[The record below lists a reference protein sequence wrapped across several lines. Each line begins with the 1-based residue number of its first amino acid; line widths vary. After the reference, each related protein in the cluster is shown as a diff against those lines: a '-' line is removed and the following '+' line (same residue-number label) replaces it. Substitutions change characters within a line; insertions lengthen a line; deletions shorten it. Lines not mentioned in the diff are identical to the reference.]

1 MYQYFIQGW
10 ILASSLGES
19 APNAPYPAIIV
30 YVLRLIKIPEGNTI
44 KYIFLTPLTFCERL
58 NLKQLCKRYSCSLSP
73 MQFFSAHCFDDNR
86 LETKLSCY
94 IFSEFFFGKALPRS
108 IRTFSGCSLRVA
120 GRKSGV
126 SRCVRGKIENFAQ
139 PEP

>member
-58 NLKQLCKRYSCSLSP
+58 NLKQLCKRYSRSPPCNSFRPTASTTTVWRPNFRATYFRNFSSERRYPDQYTHSLDAVCAS
-73 MQFFSAHCFDDNR
+73 
-86 LETKLSCY
+86 LG
-94 IFSEFFFGKALPRS
+94 GKA
-108 IRTFSGCSLRVA
+108 A
-120 GRKSGV
+120 
-126 SRCVRGKIENFAQ
+126 SRCVRGKIENFAR